1 MWILPYQFLACLV
14 KQISLKY
21 SDMDK
26 NKHLDGYILTIIQTH
41 DVREQSELIS
51 LLRLRDIE
59 IPQATLSRKLKKL
72 NIAKVAG
79 VYKVVDYNYST
90 IPLVL
95 KFEVSD
101 FGIIVLHTYP
111 GNASAL
117 AYYIDKK
124 YISFSVAEQG
134 NSYILGTI
142 AGDDTVLLIV
152 KNSASVKK
160 VISLL
165 RQDFPYLRD

>member
-1 MWILPYQFLACLV
+1 
-14 KQISLKY
+14 
-21 SDMDK
+21 MDK

-41 DVREQSELIS
+41 EVKEQSELIN
-51 LLRLRDIE
+51 LLKLKDIE

-79 VYKVVDYNYST
+79 IYKVVDYNYSA

-111 GNASAL
+111 GNASSL

-124 YISFSVAEQG
+124 YISFSAIEQR
-134 NSYILGTI
+134 NSYVLGTI

-152 KNSASVKK
+152 KNSSAVKK
-160 VISLL
+160 VISIL
-165 RQDFPYLRD
+165 RQDFPYLQD